1 VGRTCTVGQFLP
13 ETRDIT
19 LASLDSS
26 RSLVNVGR
34 PVLWKL
40 GWAVLL
46 ISSLEFTVGGIASAL
61 TLPDGWVA
69 CVGILVAGIA
79 ITLYWGAWWNRQ
91 KDYFHS
97 VGPEE

>member
-1 VGRTCTVGQFLP
+1 VFLALLYAGAAYGIH
-13 ETRDIT
+13 R
-19 LASLDSS
+19 
-26 RSLVNVGR
+26 RV

-46 ISSLEFTVGGIASAL
+46 ISSVEFTVGRIASPL

-69 CVGILVAGIA
+69 CVGILLAGIA